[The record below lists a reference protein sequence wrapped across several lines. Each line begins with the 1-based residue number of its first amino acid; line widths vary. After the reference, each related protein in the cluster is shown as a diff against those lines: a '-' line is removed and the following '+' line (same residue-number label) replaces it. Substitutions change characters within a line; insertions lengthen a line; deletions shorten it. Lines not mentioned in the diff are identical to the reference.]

1 MSHNLKR
8 GMKLEDRDNNSPGGQ
23 DEIDSDEGFRA
34 VDRYHRYRRGFAIA
48 GKWVGSRTRTR
59 ARPEHEIWQVRQWT

>member
-1 MSHNLKR
+1 
-8 GMKLEDRDNNSPGGQ
+8 MKLENRDKNSSRGH

-34 VDRYHRYRRGFAIA
+34 VDRYYGDRRGFAIA

-59 ARPEHEIWQVRQWT
+59 ARPEHEI